1 MWLLRSALLLMPN
14 MLDRRAQGSSNEP
27 SAERSRFLP
36 RVSDSTN
43 TLHCPGSS
51 ANSDGELSPDHHN
64 LQEEGEFFLAGL
76 PWETSERERSDVLDA
91 FSSSQSGLDEPLLL
105 ARGEIGTPEPLLL
118 FICSTVRISRPKS
131 IIPGGLTSSPFLSDG
146 ERGVGL
152 PIFKSVAI
160 LGAGGA
166 W

>member
-1 MWLLRSALLLMPN
+1 MSPAPRG
-14 MLDRRAQGSSNEP
+14 Q
-27 SAERSRFLP
+27 SRFLP

-91 FSSSQSGLDEPLLL
+91 FSSPLLV
-105 ARGEIGTPEPLLL
+105 ARGEVGTPEPLML
-118 FICSTVRISRPKS
+118 FICSSVSISRPKS
-131 IIPGGLTSSPFLSDG
+131 IIPGGLTSSPFLASGDG

-152 PIFKSVAI
+152 RIFKSVAI

>member
-1 MWLLRSALLLMPN
+1 M
-14 MLDRRAQGSSNEP
+14 
-27 SAERSRFLP
+27 
-36 RVSDSTN
+36 
-43 TLHCPGSS
+43 
-51 ANSDGELSPDHHN
+51 
-64 LQEEGEFFLAGL
+64 
-76 PWETSERERSDVLDA
+76 LDA
-91 FSSSQSGLDEPLLL
+91 FSSSQSGLDEPLLV

-118 FICSTVRISRPKS
+118 FICSSVRISRPKS
-131 IIPGGLTSSPFLSDG
+131 IIPGGLTSSPFLASGDG